1 MSMLEQSKQFD
12 DATIR
17 LLRSTLGHTLESY
30 EAYCPFGAGN
40 VYKTARLHFDAFDLD
55 LVNAHEPIP
64 LGPDY
69 QEEELAILNAD
80 LADGSARPLWHPAGR
95 ELSAVPLDIQVNDVL
110 VVVDTILLS
119 KGSRR
124 LNKLKLAQAVVFED
138 EGGLLT
144 AFDRDIWSDEY
155 LTVRTG
161 EKISTTTRDF
171 RGDYV
176 AEPPYQYQFGRE
188 ILRLSNPHV

>member
-1 MSMLEQSKQFD
+1 MSMLEQSRQFD
-12 DATIR
+12 DAALQ

-30 EAYCPFGAGN
+30 EAWCPFAPGN
-40 VYKTARLHFDAFDLD
+40 VYKTARLHFDSFDLD
-55 LVNAHEPIP
+55 LVNAHEPTP

-69 QEEELAILNAD
+69 AEEELAVLTAGPSGER
-80 LADGSARPLWHPAGR
+80 ALWHPTGR
-95 ELSAVPLDIQVNDVL
+95 ALTTAPLSIQVNDVL
-110 VVVDTILLS
+110 VVVDTILFS

-124 LNKLKLAQAVVFED
+124 MNKLKLTQAVVFED
-138 EGGLLT
+138 EDGPLT

-161 EKISTTTRDF
+161 ERISAVTRDF

-176 AEPPYQYQFGRE
+176 AEPPYAYQFGRE